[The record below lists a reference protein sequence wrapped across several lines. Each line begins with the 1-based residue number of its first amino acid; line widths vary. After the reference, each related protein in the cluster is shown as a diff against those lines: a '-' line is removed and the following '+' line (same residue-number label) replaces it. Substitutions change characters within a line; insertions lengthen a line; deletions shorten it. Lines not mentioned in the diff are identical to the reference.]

1 MSSGPRILIVG
12 GGYGGM
18 HTALRLE
25 RLLRPGEATVTIA
38 DPRSYMTYQPLLAEA
53 AAGNLEPRHVV
64 VPLRSALHRTQV
76 IKAAVNSVDHARRV
90 AHLAADDGAETAV
103 GYDLLVLA
111 PGSVSRLLPVPG
123 LAEAGIGFKTVGEA
137 IHLRNH
143 VLGRLDAAAA
153 ASGDA
158 RRAALTFVFVGG
170 GYAGVE
176 ALAELQD
183 MAFDACT
190 RYPEIS
196 RRDMRWILVE
206 AANRILPEVSP
217 AMAGYTTA
225 LLRSR
230 HIEVRL
236 DTRLISAEAGR
247 ILLDDGEEFSAG
259 TLVWTAGAAPSPLTS
274 RLDGLPTDAS
284 RRVIVDDFLAVQGAD
299 GAWALGDCAAV
310 PYLAA
315 GTAAGKICAP
325 TAQHAY
331 RQASRLAGNITAVL
345 RGREPRP
352 YWHASAGSVA
362 SLGLYQGV
370 AEVYGLRVQGFP
382 AWMTHRTYHL
392 LRLPTL
398 NRRLHV
404 VSDWTLALLFP
415 REIVSLDVLEHPR
428 QDFQAALDLIASGPP
443 PVTPSPDTER
453 AGNLER
459 REGKAER
466 TDRQQAEAAPPG
478 RGADAD
484 AGRAAPGGKES
495 GVSAPGNADG
505 WVRACSLAKLG
516 ERQAVHVDVGQCP
529 VCLVRSNDTVHA
541 LRDEC
546 THEGVP
552 LSDGEVADGTIEC
565 WLHGSRFDLV
575 TGRALSRPATQP
587 VDVYPVRIEGDEVFV
602 RLDVPGKGPAGRPG
616 PRR

>member
-1 MSSGPRILIVG
+1 MNGGPRILIVG

-64 VPLRSALHRTQV
+64 VPFRSVLRRTRV
-76 IKAAVNSVDHARRV
+76 IKAAVSSVDHERRV
-90 AHLAADDGAETAV
+90 AHLATGDGAETAA

-111 PGSVSRLLPVPG
+111 PGSVSRVLPVPG

-143 VLGRLDAAAA
+143 VLGKLDAAAA

-183 MAFDACT
+183 MAFDACA
-190 RYPEIS
+190 RYPEFS
-196 RRDMRWILVE
+196 PRDMRWILVE
-206 AANRILPEVSP
+206 AADRILPEVST

-225 LLRSR
+225 LLRR
-230 HIEVRL
+230 QHIEVRL
-236 DTRLISAEAGR
+236 DTRLASAEGGR
-247 ILLDDGEEFSAG
+247 ILLDDGEEFPAG
-259 TLVWTAGAAPSPLTS
+259 TLVWTAGAAPSPLTR
-274 RLDGLPTDAS
+274 RLSGLPTDGS
-284 RRVIVDDFLAVQGAD
+284 GRITVDDFLAVQGTD
-299 GAWALGDCAAV
+299 SAWALGDAASV

-315 GTAAGKICAP
+315 GAAAGKVCAP

-331 RQASRLAGNITAVL
+331 RQASRLAGNIVAVL

-362 SLGLYQGV
+362 SLGLYRGV
-370 AEVYGLRVQGFP
+370 AEVYGLRMHGFP

-404 VSDWTLALLFP
+404 VADWTLALAFP

-443 PVTPSPDTER
+443 QVMTSTGAARTGSAE
-453 AGNLER
+453 
-459 REGKAER
+459 REGE
-466 TDRQQAEAAPPG
+466 TEHGHHQQAERVPPG
-478 RGADAD
+478 PAANAD
-484 AGRAAPGGKES
+484 AGQAAPARSGPGG
-495 GVSAPGNADG
+495 SAPGSTGG
-505 WVRACSLAKLG
+505 WVRACPLGKLG
-516 ERQAVHVDVGQCP
+516 EGRPVHVDIGECQ
-529 VCLVRSNDTVHA
+529 VCVVRSDGTVYA

-546 THEGVP
+546 THQAVP
-552 LSDGEVADGTIEC
+552 LSDGEVTDGAIEC
-565 WLHGSRFDLV
+565 WLHGSRFDLAS
-575 TGRALSRPATQP
+575 GRALSRPATQP
-587 VDVYPVRIEGDEVFV
+587 VDVYPVRIEGDDVFV
-602 RLDVPGKGPAGRPG
+602 HLDTFGESLLRPK
-616 PRR
+616 

>member
-1 MSSGPRILIVG
+1 MRDGPRILIVG

-38 DPRSYMTYQPLLAEA
+38 DPRSYMTYQPLLAEV
-53 AAGNLEPRHVV
+53 AAGNLEPSHVV
-64 VPLRSALHRTQV
+64 VPFRSVLRRTRV
-76 IKAAVNSVDHARRV
+76 IKAAVSSVDHNRRV
-90 AHLAADDGAETAV
+90 AHLATGDGAETAA

-111 PGSVSRLLPVPG
+111 PGSVSRVLPVPG
-123 LAEAGIGFKTVGEA
+123 LAEAGIGFKTIGEA

-158 RRAALTFVFVGG
+158 RRAALTFVFVGA

-183 MAFDACT
+183 MAFDACA
-190 RYPEIS
+190 RYPEFS
-196 RRDMRWILVE
+196 PRDMRWILVE
-206 AANRILPEVSP
+206 AADRILPEVST
-217 AMAGYTTA
+217 AMAGDTTA
-225 LLRSR
+225 LLRRR

-236 DTRLISAEAGR
+236 DTRLASAEGGR
-247 ILLDDGEEFSAG
+247 ILLDDGEEFPAG
-259 TLVWTAGAAPSPLTS
+259 TLVWTAWAAPSPLTR
-274 RLDGLPTDAS
+274 RLSGLPTDDC
-284 RRVIVDDFLAVQGAD
+284 RRIIVDDFLAVQGTD
-299 GAWALGDCAAV
+299 SAWALGDAASV

-315 GTAAGKICAP
+315 GAAAGKVCAP

-331 RQASRLAGNITAVL
+331 RQASRLAGNIVAVL

-362 SLGLYQGV
+362 SLGLYRGV
-370 AEVYGLRVQGFP
+370 AEVYGLRLHGFP

-404 VSDWTLALLFP
+404 VADWTLALAFP

-443 PVTPSPDTER
+443 QVTPSAGAAR
-453 AGNLER
+453 AGS
-459 REGKAER
+459 AEKQGEAE
-466 TDRQQAEAAPPG
+466 DAHHQQAEGMPHGPAAN
-478 RGADAD
+478 AD
-484 AGRAAPGGKES
+484 AGQTAPAGSGP
-495 GVSAPGNADG
+495 GVSAPGSAGG
-505 WVRACSLAKLG
+505 WVRACPLAKLG
-516 ERQAVHVDVGQCP
+516 EGRPVHVDIGECP
-529 VCLVRSNDTVHA
+529 VCVVRSDGTVYA

-546 THEGVP
+546 THQAVP
-552 LSDGEVADGTIEC
+552 LSDGEVTDGTIEC
-565 WLHGSRFDLV
+565 WLRGSRFDLAS
-575 TGRALSRPATQP
+575 GRALSRPATQP
-587 VDVYPVRIEGDEVFV
+587 VDVYPVRIDGDDVFV
-602 RLDVPGKGPAGRPG
+602 HLDTFWKSLPRPK
-616 PRR
+616 

>member
-1 MSSGPRILIVG
+1 
-12 GGYGGM
+12 M

-64 VPLRSALHRTQV
+64 VPFRSVLRRTRV
-76 IKAAVNSVDHARRV
+76 IKAAVSSVDHERRV
-90 AHLAADDGAETAV
+90 AHLATGDGAETAA

-111 PGSVSRLLPVPG
+111 PGSVSRVLPVPG

-143 VLGRLDAAAA
+143 VLGKLDAAAA

-183 MAFDACT
+183 MAFDACA
-190 RYPEIS
+190 RYPEFS
-196 RRDMRWILVE
+196 PRDMRWILVE
-206 AANRILPEVSP
+206 AADRILPEVST

-225 LLRSR
+225 LLRR
-230 HIEVRL
+230 QHIEVRL
-236 DTRLISAEAGR
+236 DTRLASAEGGR
-247 ILLDDGEEFSAG
+247 ILLDDGEEFPAG
-259 TLVWTAGAAPSPLTS
+259 TLVWTAGAAPSPLTR
-274 RLDGLPTDAS
+274 RLSGLPTDGS
-284 RRVIVDDFLAVQGAD
+284 GRITVDDFLAVQGTD
-299 GAWALGDCAAV
+299 SAWALGDAASV

-315 GTAAGKICAP
+315 GAAAGKVCAP

-331 RQASRLAGNITAVL
+331 RQASRLAGNIVAVL

-362 SLGLYQGV
+362 SLGLYRGV
-370 AEVYGLRVQGFP
+370 AEVYGLRMHGFP

-404 VSDWTLALLFP
+404 VADWTLALAFP

-443 PVTPSPDTER
+443 QVMTSTGAARTGSAE
-453 AGNLER
+453 
-459 REGKAER
+459 REGE
-466 TDRQQAEAAPPG
+466 TEHGHHQQAERVPPG
-478 RGADAD
+478 PAANAD
-484 AGRAAPGGKES
+484 AGQPAPARSGPGG
-495 GVSAPGNADG
+495 SAPGSTGG
-505 WVRACSLAKLG
+505 WVRACPLGKLG
-516 ERQAVHVDVGQCP
+516 EGRPVHVDIGECQ
-529 VCLVRSNDTVHA
+529 VCVVRSAGTVYA

-546 THEGVP
+546 THQAVP
-552 LSDGEVADGTIEC
+552 LSDGEVTDGAIEC
-565 WLHGSRFDLV
+565 WLHGSRFDLAS
-575 TGRALSRPATQP
+575 GRALSRPATQP
-587 VDVYPVRIEGDEVFV
+587 VDVYPVRIEGDDVFV
-602 RLDVPGKGPAGRPG
+602 HLDTFGESLLRPK
-616 PRR
+616 